1 MILVSGAL
9 RWWHWSGDVKV
20 LAQLLHHGLH
30 VVHLSITSLISLVNH
45 LELCSPILLEVSG
58 SVGKVCQ

>member
-9 RWWHWSGDVKV
+9 RWWCWSGDVKV

-30 VVHLSITSLISLVNH
+30 VVYLSITSAISLMNH
-45 LELCSPILLEVSG
+45 LELCSAILLEVSE
-58 SVGKVCQ
+58 SVRKVCQ